1 MAALPPGSRRR
12 PRRGS
17 AERPVNS
24 RTYRGTWLLVGI
36 PLLIAAFSVSTPPSL
51 PRAALPPTFD
61 ADQARTLTEELAG
74 LYPDRRPG
82 TPGAAKAASWLAGQ
96 LRQEG
101 FRPQIERFAANL
113 PGRG

>member
-1 MAALPPGSRRR
+1 MAALPPGPRRR
-12 PRRGS
+12 PRPGS
-17 AERPVNS
+17 TERPVNS

-82 TPGAAKAASWLAGQ
+82 TPGAGKAAAWVAGQ
-96 LRQEG
+96 LRRQG
-101 FRPQIERFAANL
+101 FRPQFDRFEATL
-113 PGRG
+113 PG

>member
-1 MAALPPGSRRR
+1 MAALPPGPRRR

-51 PRAALPPTFD
+51 
-61 ADQARTLTEELAG
+61 
-74 LYPDRRPG
+74 
-82 TPGAAKAASWLAGQ
+82 
-96 LRQEG
+96 RQEG
-101 FRPQIERFAANL
+101 YRPQVQHFEATLPSSGRTQLLNVSAVA
-113 PGRG
+113 PGRSPETIVVLAHRDDVG